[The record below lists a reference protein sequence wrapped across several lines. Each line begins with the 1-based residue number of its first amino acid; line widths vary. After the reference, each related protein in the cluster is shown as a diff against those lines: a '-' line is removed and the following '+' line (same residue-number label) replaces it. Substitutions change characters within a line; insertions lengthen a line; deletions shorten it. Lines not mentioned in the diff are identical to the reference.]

1 MFRFEVP
8 YILGILL
15 QRDLE
20 KNLYNSYGEV
30 LRVGFYTVIIAS
42 IYWELILY
50 QILFLILFMY

>member
-1 MFRFEVP
+1 MYSWNTVAERS
-8 YILGILL
+8 
-15 QRDLE
+15 R